1 MLYPSFQLQG
11 RPEKGV
17 WLYSS
22 HTLKEEPILATS
34 GRSQCREGVLEA
46 QGVASILNGSPD
58 CRI

>member
-34 GRSQCREGVLEA
+34 GRSQCPGGGARGPGCGFHPE
-46 QGVASILNGSPD
+46 
-58 CRI
+58 R